1 MLANKVSPFYL
12 FYGFAIIGSLLV
24 LCISNLMTK
33 TKRICEPFC
42 WIGRNSL
49 VIMCIHEPLKRII
62 LFILSKMLCL
72 PVDVMRDNLCFSIIT
87 TVIIVLFCVP
97 FIIFINRCCPIMLGR
112 RGNIN

>member
-1 MLANKVSPFYL
+1 
-12 FYGFAIIGSLLV
+12 
-24 LCISNLMTK
+24 
-33 TKRICEPFC
+33 
-42 WIGRNSL
+42 
-49 VIMCIHEPLKRII
+49 
-62 LFILSKMLCL
+62 MLCS